1 MLTGA
6 TIVALHHG
14 IKAFGAEPEEVD
26 DSFRSLRDGVRYPAT
41 GRPSVGDGLL
51 TGIGAIPFEI
61 LSQAGTA
68 VLTVSEDEILGAMRM
83 LAERTKLVVEPSG
96 ATGVAALLRYAG
108 IFAGM
113 RVGIVL
119 SGGNVLLDLLG
130 TGVSST

>member
-1 MLTGA
+1 
-6 TIVALHHG
+6 
-14 IKAFGAEPEEVD
+14 
-26 DSFRSLRDGVRYPAT
+26 
-41 GRPSVGDGLL
+41 L

-108 IFAGM
+108 IFSGM

-119 SGGNVLLDLLG
+119 SGGNVLLELLG
-130 TGVSST
+130 TGASST